1 LKLVSAPLRTCVVC
15 RKKTGKEELTR
26 IVRAPTGGV
35 EVDPSG
41 RKPGRGVYLCHR
53 ETCWEGALNKKNRL
67 EHSLRVSISPEER
80 LSLREFAQHIA
91 DTSLQR

>member
-1 LKLVSAPLRTCVVC
+1 MKRVSIPLRTCVVC
-15 RKKTGKEELTR
+15 RAKTGKEELTR
-26 IVRAPTGGV
+26 IVHAPTGGV

-53 ETCWEGALNKKNRL
+53 EACWDGALKKNRL

-80 LSLREFAQHIA
+80 LSLREFAQHLAEIP
-91 DTSLQR
+91 LQR